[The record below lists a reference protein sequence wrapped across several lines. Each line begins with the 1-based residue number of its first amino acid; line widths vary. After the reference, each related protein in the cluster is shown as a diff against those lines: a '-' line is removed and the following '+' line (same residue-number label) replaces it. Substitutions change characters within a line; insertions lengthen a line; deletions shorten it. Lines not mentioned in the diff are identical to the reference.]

1 MSLLSDRQRSSLP
14 GGGPVAASVGQQLL
28 RLPIGSDY
36 VDNQSQHISI
46 SHSICTPVFTGSDT
60 RSRRWPRGRIGRST
74 AAAHAL
80 GQAINLNIY
89 ICISLK
95 SAHPF
100 CQAINLNMYVCISLL
115 SLQAAI
121 LAPGGDPVAAS
132 VGQQLLRTPL
142 VAHFSQQELLL
153 LDAFAARLEAWG
165 WRVGRPARSGGG
177 ETTLLAVPVVQV
189 RI

>member
-1 MSLLSDRQRSSLP
+1 
-14 GGGPVAASVGQQLL
+14 
-28 RLPIGSDY
+28 
-36 VDNQSQHISI
+36 
-46 SHSICTPVFTGSDT
+46 
-60 RSRRWPRGRIGRST
+60 
-74 AAAHAL
+74 
-80 GQAINLNIY
+80 
-89 ICISLK
+89 
-95 SAHPF
+95 
-100 CQAINLNMYVCISLL
+100 MYVCISLL